1 MNHRYWSAFASFAL
15 TLSICLANVSQSDE
29 GAQIDHSPFPK
40 PASIKGLQVQMV
52 DDAIALG
59 IHHAG
64 INFAINGL
72 YAKPDAPNGL
82 DWSSEG
88 KRYRF
93 NRSYVEALD
102 RQIKPLSDAGIVVY
116 AILIAY
122 PTGVA
127 EIDQVVIHPDADADR
142 KYTVGAFNNKTPEG
156 REWLQAALE
165 FLAHRYCRRDTE
177 HGRVWGW
184 IVGNE
189 VNSHFMWYNRGP
201 CSLDDLADGYERT
214 VRIAHDAIRKFSDHA
229 RVYLSFDHYWT
240 VSHLPGQPQKS
251 VPGRSLLEAFAAVAK
266 LRGDFE
272 WHIAWHPYHSNLFA
286 TDLWGDQQAPE
297 IADAP
302 KVTFRNL
309 SVLADRLEQP
319 DMQWQGQPRR
329 IILSEQGFH
338 SDGSTEGARKQAAAF
353 AYAWTQANRIPNID
367 AFIYHR
373 HVDHAHEGGLN
384 LGLWTKKPGTISNPG
399 DKKPIY
405 DLFLK
410 AATDQWSQAADAY
423 LPTAGLT
430 AW

>member
-1 MNHRYWSAFASFAL
+1 MIHRYWSVFTSFAL
-15 TLSICLANVSQSDE
+15 TVCICLTNRSQADE
-29 GAQIDHSPFPK
+29 EERIDHTPFPK

-59 IHHAG
+59 IQHAG

-72 YAKPDAPNGL
+72 YAKSDAPNGL
-82 DWSSEG
+82 DWTSEG
-88 KRYRF
+88 KYFRF
-93 NRSYVEALD
+93 NRAYVEALD

-122 PTGVA
+122 PTGVP
-127 EIDQVVIHPDADADR
+127 EIDQVVIHPDADSDR
-142 KYTVGAFNNKTPEG
+142 KYTVGAFNIETPEG
-156 REWLQAALE
+156 RAWFQAAME
-165 FLAHRYCRRDTE
+165 FLADRYCRRDTE

-189 VNSHFMWYNRGP
+189 VNSHFLWHNRGP
-201 CSLDDLADGYERT
+201 CSLDELADGYERM
-214 VRIAHDAIRKFSDHA
+214 VRITHNSIRRVSDHT

-240 VSHLPGQPQKS
+240 ASHLPSQPQKS
-251 VPGRSLLEAFAAVAK
+251 VPGRSLLEAFAAVAN

-272 WHIAWHPYHSNLFA
+272 WHVAWHPYHSNLFA
-286 TDLWGDQQAPE
+286 TDLWEDQQAPE

-309 SVLADRLEQP
+309 SILAARLEKP
-319 DMQWQGQPRR
+319 DMHWHGKPRR

-405 DLFLK
+405 DLFIK
-410 AATDQWSQAADAY
+410 AATDEWNQAADAY